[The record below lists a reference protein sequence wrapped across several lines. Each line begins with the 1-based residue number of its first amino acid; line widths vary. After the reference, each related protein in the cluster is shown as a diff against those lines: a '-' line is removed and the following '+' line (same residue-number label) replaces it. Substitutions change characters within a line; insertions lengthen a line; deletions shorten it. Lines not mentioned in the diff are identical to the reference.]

1 MTDAPS
7 DPRDRQIA
15 DLHAQLRLL
24 AAQADAL
31 RAELEHRETEITRLS
46 ALLIEAQDAA
56 AAPPPGLLARLT
68 GRR

>member
-15 DLHAQLRLL
+15 DLHAETLGREEEER
-24 AAQADAL
+24 D
-31 RAELEHRETEITRLS
+31 HRETEITRLS